1 MLPVTDLLLF
11 CLVTLLLIPSVLKG
25 QPAFWQGYLHFNCS
39 LSIYAA
45 KKDSSDIMVI
55 SCASYISEIFFSW
68 DNSESIESKDS
79 IIGYGIL

>member
-25 QPAFWQGYLHFNCS
+25 QPAQGYLPFNCS

-45 KKDSSDIMVI
+45 KEDSSDIMAI
-55 SCASYISEIFFSW
+55 SCASYIGGIFFFSW